1 MSTILGSGHGV
12 AEVAIL
18 SGLQAS
24 GKSTFYRQRL
34 ATTHVHVSKDN
45 WPHARHRE
53 QRQRRVIAEALA
65 AGRDVAVDN
74 TNPSPHERVPLIDLA
89 HEAGAT
95 VVGYWFPPDPSV
107 SLARNAQREGRARVP
122 NVGLFST
129 LKRLTR
135 PSYDEGFDELYQ
147 VRADDRG
154 GFMVEFCP
162 HHACVGEPERP
173 LRRASSR
180 RG

>member
-1 MSTILGSGHGV
+1 M

-24 GKSTFYRQRL
+24 GKSTFYQRQL
-34 ATTHVHVSKDN
+34 ADSHVHVSKDN

-53 QRQRRVIAEALA
+53 QRQRRVIGEALA

-74 TNPSPHERVPLIDLA
+74 TNPSPDEREPLIDLA
-89 HEAGAT
+89 HKAGAKA
-95 VVGYWFPPDPSV
+95 VGYWFPPDPQI
-107 SLARNAQREGRARVP
+107 SLERNAQREGRKRVP

-129 LKRLTR
+129 LKRLKR
-135 PSYDEGFDELYQ
+135 PSYAEGFDELYK
-147 VRADDRG
+147 VRTDGQG
-154 GFMVEFCP
+154 GFTVEYCP
-162 HHACVGEPERP
+162 TDESVGEPVRT
-173 LRRASSR
+173 ASSR